1 MSETTYLSSADKR
14 EMYKEFGGAE
24 TNTGSFEAQIAIL
37 TKRIAHLS
45 EHLKR
50 NKKDHVTRKALIT
63 MVGKR
68 RKFQRYLQKTDI
80 TRYRNIIQK
89 LGLRK

>member
-1 MSETTYLSSADKR
+1 MSNTYLTSEDKR
-14 EMYKEFGGAE
+14 QIYKEFGGSE

-37 TKRIAHLS
+37 TKRINHLS
-45 EHLKR
+45 EHLKK
-50 NKKDHVTRKALIT
+50 NKKDQGTRKALLG

-68 RKFQRYLQKTDI
+68 RTFQRYLQNKDI
-80 TRYRNIIQK
+80 NRYRAIIQK

>member
-1 MSETTYLSSADKR
+1 MSNTYLTSEDKR
-14 EMYKEFGGAE
+14 QIYKEFGGSE

-37 TKRIAHLS
+37 TKRINHLS
-45 EHLKR
+45 EHLKK
-50 NKKDHVTRKALIT
+50 NKKDQGTRKALLG

-68 RKFQRYLQKTDI
+68 RTFQGYLKKKDI
-80 TRYRNIIQK
+80 NRYRAIIQK